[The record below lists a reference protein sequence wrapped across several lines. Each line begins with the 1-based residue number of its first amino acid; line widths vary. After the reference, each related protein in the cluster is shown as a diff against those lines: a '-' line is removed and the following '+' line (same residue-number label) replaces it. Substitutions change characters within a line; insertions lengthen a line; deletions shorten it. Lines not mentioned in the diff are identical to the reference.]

1 MSYSIPLERAFLAK
15 EYSRHRPSELRI
27 VGTLLDS
34 AFQHAPTSLN
44 LERLRFMID
53 RRASADNA
61 GPQSGSAVV
70 DLISDRATIELI
82 SWMPGRRDSFS
93 KKKLS

>member
-15 EYSRHRPSELRI
+15 EYSRQRPSKLRI

-34 AFQHAPTSLN
+34 AFEHAPTSLH

-70 DLISDRATIELI
+70 DLISDRATIELT
-82 SWMPGRRDSFS
+82 S
-93 KKKLS
+93 